1 VTNDIESIIAWQER
15 LIAALDTRDIAELE
29 EATIELDRALDRLEA
44 HGAVREQDG
53 SQLDFALRQST
64 AARIRVNV
72 LADWTRQKID
82 RIGEIR
88 QHPVS
93 TYTRSPR
100 IPTIR

>member
-1 VTNDIESIIAWQER
+1 MTKDIESVIACQER
-15 LIAALDTRDIAELE
+15 LIAALDARDVEVLE
-29 EATIELDRALDRLEA
+29 KATSELDRALNDLQA

-88 QHPVS
+88 QHPAT
-93 TYTRSPR
+93 TYAKNRGNCP
-100 IPTIR
+100 IR